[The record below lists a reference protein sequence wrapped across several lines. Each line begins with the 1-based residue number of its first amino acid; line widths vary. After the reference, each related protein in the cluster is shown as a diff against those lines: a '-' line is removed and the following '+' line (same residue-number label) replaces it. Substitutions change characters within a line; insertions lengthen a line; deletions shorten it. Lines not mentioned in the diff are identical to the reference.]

1 MKLYNAKDILN
12 IAIAGHSGA
21 GKTSI
26 AEAMLYLSGATDRF
40 GKVGEGNTV
49 CDYDPEKSEERQ
61 PSARQLPR
69 WSGEIIRSTYWTPP
83 ACSILKAQCVKP
95 CAQQIRF

>member
-49 CDYDPEKSEERQ
+49 CDYDPGEKQ
-61 PSARQLPR
+61 PSARQSPR
-69 WSGEIIRSTYWTPP
+69 WSGEIIRSICWMLPDCLTSRGP
-83 ACSILKAQCVKP
+83 CVKR
-95 CAQQIRF
+95 CARRIRS

>member
-49 CDYDPEKSEERQ
+49 CDYDPEEIRENNRQRGNRPAGVEKS
-61 PSARQLPR
+61 
-69 WSGEIIRSTYWTPP
+69 
-83 ACSILKAQCVKP
+83 
-95 CAQQIRF
+95 